1 MIIKSLLIYTES
13 EIIKK
18 KEILMK
24 LVVNK
29 ELLLTKYRSE
39 YETFDNTT
47 GNTVAESQDLHTF
60 HHVLKMKSTHQMQDP
75 NMLWFEKG
83 QFHVAFY
90 MLSILGSI
98 IHIFGFVL
106 RPSIISTCR

>member
-1 MIIKSLLIYTES
+1 
-13 EIIKK
+13 
-18 KEILMK
+18 MK

-60 HHVLKMKSTHQMQDP
+60 HHVFKVNSTHQMQDP
-75 NMLWFEKG
+75 NMLWFEEG
-83 QFHVAFY
+83 SVPC
-90 MLSILGSI
+90 SILHDVNSWLNNPY
-98 IHIFGFVL
+98 FWFCL
-106 RPSIISTCR
+106 